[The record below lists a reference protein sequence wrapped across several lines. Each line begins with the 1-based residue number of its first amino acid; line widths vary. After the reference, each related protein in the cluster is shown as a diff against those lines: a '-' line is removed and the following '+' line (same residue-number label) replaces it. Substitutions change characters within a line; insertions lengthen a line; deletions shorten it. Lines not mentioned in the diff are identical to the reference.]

1 MSCRPGHP
9 PRHPDF
15 DQGNAAHLV
24 HGANSPRAI
33 AARAEAVHAEL
44 LVAAPY
50 LDDDKFLPAVSR
62 YLQAAAREALL
73 HSHIV
78 TLSESKG
85 AGEVPSRVWE
95 QATAAT
101 RLAAKL
107 GSDLGLDPLG
117 HARIRALSAGAQV
130 NESSVEELQRRG
142 AELRAAREARN
153 AAAAVPEV
161 AESSAEP
168 MEPHELESTH
178 EG

>member
-15 DQGNAAHLV
+15 EPGNELSLV

-33 AARAEAVHAEL
+33 AARAQEVHAEL

-62 YLQAAAREALL
+62 YLQAAARESLL
-73 HSHIV
+73 HQHIV

-85 AGEVPSRVWE
+85 AGEVPARVWE

-130 NESSVEELQRRG
+130 NESSVEELQERG
-142 AELRAAREARN
+142 RVIRAARDARN
-153 AAAAVPEV
+153 AIAAAAQVDQEPSDDAEV
-161 AESSAEP
+161 
-168 MEPHELESTH
+168 TQ
-178 EG
+178 